1 MIEYKKW
8 EKIPWNSIQIYVY
21 YLQNKIFYHAKNNKI
36 SLVRYYQR
44 KLVKTQ
50 EARLLAVR
58 TVSQDNRGKATAG
71 IDKIANLS
79 PKQRLSLTRKLIM
92 NGKASKIR
100 RLFISR
106 PDGKLRPLGIPTM
119 EDRAKQMLMK
129 IVLEPE

>member
-1 MIEYKKW
+1 MKKIIKYKKW

-21 YLQNKIFYHAKNNKI
+21 DLQNKIFYHAKKDEIN
-36 SLVRYYQR
+36 LVRHYQR

-79 PKQRLSLTRKLIM
+79 PKQRLSLTRKLI
-92 NGKASKIR
+92 
-100 RLFISR
+100 
-106 PDGKLRPLGIPTM
+106 
-119 EDRAKQMLMK
+119 
-129 IVLEPE
+129 